1 MDEYLYKLNGFL
13 PLDDL
18 EVSEYYN
25 KLSNTI
31 NINYYNNEY
40 QFSYIGFH
48 LLLMTYIYFTVWQ
61 ISKMSNKMYELT
73 TLFARPFNGSE
84 INFDEV
90 KSIFDFKDLPEKE
103 VINFLYLIGFDKSYL
118 TILKKQIE
126 IRNAM
131 AHASGSYN
139 ILEEE
144 PFKIE
149 VDNIISIIE
158 KCHKN
163 ICDNLLLR
171 EYSNQLLTISRNK
184 INEESILEF
193 VDNNLITEL
202 SLSNAEIIYIAS
214 LGKNKVC
221 SVLEDLITEEYAS
234 IKRLHLLV
242 QRVCNEKYI
251 EQ

>member
-1 MDEYLYKLNGFL
+1 MDEYLYKLSKFF
-13 PLDDL
+13 PLYDF
-18 EVSEYYN
+18 EVSEYFK

-31 NINYYNNEY
+31 NINYENNEY
-40 QFSYIGFH
+40 QFSYIGVH
-48 LLLMTYIYFTVWQ
+48 LLLMTYLYFIVWQ

-73 TLFARPFNGSE
+73 ALFARPFNGSE
-84 INFDEV
+84 INFDGIE
-90 KSIFDFKDLPEKE
+90 SIFDFKDLPEKE

-131 AHASGSYN
+131 AHASGTYD

-144 PFKIE
+144 PFKIA
-149 VDNIISIIE
+149 VDNVISIFE

-163 ICDNLLLR
+163 ICDNLLLK
-171 EYSNQLLTISRNK
+171 EYSNQLYIISHNK
-184 INEESILEF
+184 IDNDSISEF
-193 VDNNLITEL
+193 VENNLITEL
-202 SLSNAEIIYIAS
+202 SLSYTEISYIMN

-221 SVLEDLITEEYAS
+221 SVMEGLSAKEYVI
-234 IKRLHLLV
+234 IKKAHLLV
-242 QRVCNEKYI
+242 QKVCVERYL